1 MKRITKVRV
10 LENYKLWLKFAD
22 GVEGIVDLS
31 KLVGKGIFKKWEDKK
46 FFESVKINS
55 QTGTLTW
62 GEEIDLCSDTLYAE
76 ILKVNPVEIFKQ
88 EIIRNLTK

>member
-1 MKRITKVRV
+1 MKRIIKVKV
-10 LENYKLWLKFAD
+10 LENYKLWLRFDD

-31 KLVGKGIFKKWEDKK
+31 KLVGKGVFKKWKDKK

-76 ILKVNPVEIFKQ
+76 ILKVNPLEILKNK
-88 EIIRNLTK
+88 EAIKK

>member
-1 MKRITKVRV
+1 MKRITKVKI

-22 GVEGIVDLS
+22 GAEGIVDLS
-31 KLVGKGIFKKWEDKK
+31 KLVGKGVFKKWKDRN
-46 FFESVKINS
+46 FFESVKINP

-76 ILKVNPVEIFKQ
+76 ILKVNPIEVL
-88 EIIRNLTK
+88 RNKETIKK